1 MIKDKVRD
9 FNFVPPMDTIV
20 EIIEQLESTVEN
32 YREYISEMDKTIARL
47 RGRVDKM
54 QKDFD
59 LIKKYVE

>member
-59 LIKKYVE
+59 LIKGYLP